1 MSLLKMRHASL
12 SMTWNKLY
20 NSSMMLY
27 LKLEE
32 NKTTKIIYS
41 FNTYSCD
48 TKVYQSKVNLINN
61 FSIFLKLTKLF
72 NNCFFTPFTLANDK
86 KETFIEEDK
95 IDL

>member
-48 TKVYQSKVNLINN
+48 TKVY
-61 FSIFLKLTKLF
+61 
-72 NNCFFTPFTLANDK
+72 
-86 KETFIEEDK
+86 
-95 IDL
+95 